1 VRAVV
6 VCQEVELSRAGAEA
20 GVVTE
25 AWAVA
30 ARAVARAAEASAVAR
45 AAEARAVARAVA
57 ARAVAARAE
66 EARAAVAVEAGTMGL
81 PGLAGNAK

>member
-1 VRAVV
+1 MRAVV

-30 ARAVARAAEASAVAR
+30 ARAVAR